1 MTHDAMRARLI
12 ALLREKS
19 YRRRRVVLASGR
31 ESDFYVD
38 GKQTTLHAEGAWL
51 VGNLV
56 HAALLPEVRAVG
68 GMVIGADPIASATAA
83 VSWSLGRPVHA
94 FLVRK
99 EAKGHGTQRF
109 VEGRENVPDG
119 TPVCMVEDTC
129 TTGGSLLQAVDRAE
143 AEGLR
148 VVQCLT
154 IVDREEGAAEAV
166 AARGLVLTSLVRRH
180 ELEG

>member
-1 MTHDAMRARLI
+1 MRDRLI

-19 YRRRRVVLASGR
+19 YRRRKVILASGL

-38 GKQTTLHAEGAWL
+38 GRQTTLNAEGAWL

-56 HAALLPEVRAVG
+56 FEALLPEVGGVG
-68 GMVIGADPIASATAA
+68 GLVVGADPIAAATAA
-83 VSWSLGRPVHA
+83 VSFSRGRPVHA

-99 EAKGHGTQRF
+99 EAKAHGTGRV
-109 VEGRENVPDG
+109 VEGRENLPDG
-119 TPVCMVEDTC
+119 TAVCVVEDTC
-129 TTGGSLLQAVDRAE
+129 TTGNSLLLAVDRCE

-154 IVDREEGAAEAV
+154 LVDREEGAREAI
-166 AARGLVLTSLVRRH
+166 AARGLKLDVLVRRE